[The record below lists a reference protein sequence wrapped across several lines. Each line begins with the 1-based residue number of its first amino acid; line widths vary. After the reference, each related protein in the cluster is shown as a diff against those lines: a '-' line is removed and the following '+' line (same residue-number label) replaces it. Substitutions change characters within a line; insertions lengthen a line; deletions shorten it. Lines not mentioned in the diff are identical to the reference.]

1 MSPTPV
7 RRPRLRR
14 RTPRPAPRR
23 PAGRPGA
30 ATAPQGGLDWARRIE
45 LVSVLLASLV
55 AVAGLWYSSVQTRQ
69 ANQQARDDRA
79 LAKEGQI
86 TDRYTAAVGNLGE
99 DKMDIRLGGIY
110 ALQRIM
116 QDSTRD
122 QSTIANV
129 LATYVR
135 THAVKPPA
143 KYRSV
148 PEDIHAALIVLTT
161 RETAHDAG
169 FRLDLR
175 GARLQQVEL
184 APVHGAPGAA
194 LAGAD
199 LRAVDLNHS
208 ILDNADL
215 SGADLSGAN
224 LNGASVLHADLRQAD
239 LGNADLHYA
248 NLSEAD
254 LSDTNLFGV
263 NLSRA
268 QMFDADLSG
277 AELFAAELSDAVLSG
292 ADLSGAD
299 LKDVDLDGVALL
311 DTNLSGANL
320 AGADLRGARH
330 LTKEQLNSARVDGK
344 TRLPA
349 SLS

>member
-1 MSPTPV
+1 M
-7 RRPRLRR
+7 
-14 RTPRPAPRR
+14 
-23 PAGRPGA
+23 
-30 ATAPQGGLDWARRIE
+30 
-45 LVSVLLASLV
+45 SVLLASLA
-55 AVAGLWYSSVQTRQ
+55 AVAGLWYSSAQTRQ

-148 PEDIHAALIVLTT
+148 PEDIHAALTVLTT

-184 APVHGAPGAA
+184 APVHGAPGAT

-224 LNGASVLHADLRQAD
+224 LNGASVLHA
-239 LGNADLHYA
+239 
-248 NLSEAD
+248 NLSDAD

-277 AELFAAELSDAVLSG
+277 ANLFAAELSDAVLSG

-299 LKDVDLDGVALL
+299 LKNVDLDGVALL